1 MYFKQISMH
10 GFKSFA
16 DPTSV
21 KFDLGITAIVGPN
34 GCGKSNILD
43 ALRWALGEQSAKT
56 LRGSHMQ
63 DVIFNGSGGRPPTGM
78 AEVSLVFDNA
88 DGQLPVDFS
97 EVEVTRRV
105 YRSGESEYLMNK
117 ASCRL
122 RDVQELFMD
131 TGIGTSAYSLI
142 GQGKIDLILSTKPE
156 DRRYLLEEA
165 AGIIKYKTR
174 KRVAMRKLD
183 SADQN
188 MLRLNDI
195 IAEVDRQMRSL
206 KRQVNAAIRHREYT
220 QELRSLEIRNAWLQF
235 NELSGHVADLQDKLK
250 SVTDQYQELSTK
262 TSRQEAEL
270 ESVNLKRI
278 EMDKTLSERREK
290 EHAVATEMERLES
303 KIALLNK
310 EIEFARTRRTE
321 ALEAK
326 EEILQQAATIQD
338 EAGEAD
344 EQSMALTKEV
354 ESCTTALAQRQV
366 EHEQAVQRLAEAEA
380 LVEQL
385 RTMTLESVNTR
396 NRAQTALET
405 MTVNIANIQSQMTAF
420 EEESN
425 TLLKRLQTAEDN
437 VKTSQKEETERQK
450 ILDKISENQNKARK
464 ESGRLNAEKS
474 TLNNE
479 WQGLREKKSS
489 QEARLKSLSELRDS
503 YEGFAVGVRAV
514 MMAKQRALPGFDG
527 IIGPI
532 GDLIST
538 EKKFERAI
546 EAALGGNINNV
557 VVDTADAAKAAIS
570 FLKENRAGRVTFL
583 PLDTIR
589 AARHEDDKSLLKQA
603 GVVGQAIDHIQC
615 EAYLMPAVQYLLY
628 NTLIVNTI
636 DDAIHIART
645 EKRFPRLVT
654 LDGEVVTPAGAVT
667 GGRTQHE
674 SHGLLG
680 RSAEI
685 EELENNVVDTA
696 KRINKITRQIQSL
709 SEQEKKNTASLQS
722 LEIQAHEIRQAM
734 AEIGRVL
741 ARHSAEAD
749 NLRSSLDGIQKRSE
763 SLQEQQKTLDE
774 QLNDAQSRIGG
785 MAVDDETLKQK
796 LQDATE
802 TAAKERDA
810 LAGLN
815 VQVSDLRV
823 KQAESM
829 HALEE
834 LRRSQERS
842 GRARNDMLEQAEK
855 QQQIAVEMEART
867 SAFEQQVKETI
878 HESHE
883 LSKSHAET
891 HKTVLEAQKEQQYI
905 IESIERLTKLIKES
919 REKCGIAQREVH
931 KLELECSQKE
941 DRIQFFQERIASEYG
956 LALASLSEEEV
967 GVDEYD
973 EKEREGLI
981 KKFRESLQRLGNV
994 NLGAIEEYEAL
1005 EKRSDFLNAQNDDL
1019 VKARDTLLNVV
1030 KRIDTTTQDMFM
1042 QTFNQ
1047 ISENFKN
1054 YFRRLF
1060 NGGQARLFLL
1070 DEQNPLDCGIEIEA
1084 RPPGKKP
1091 QTISLLSG
1099 GEQAMTAIALL
1110 FSIFAAKPSPFCVLD
1125 EVDAPLDDANIGRFL
1140 IMVNEFT
1147 EHSQFIM
1154 ITHSKQTMSH
1164 AAAIYGVT
1172 QQEAGISQLVSVRLE
1187 EAEKVVSSKK

>member
-56 LRGSHMQ
+56 LRGTHMQ
-63 DVIFNGSGGRPPTGM
+63 DVIFNGSGGRPPTGL

-105 YRSGESEYLMNK
+105 YRSGESEYLLNK

-122 RDVQELFMD
+122 KDVQELFMD

-174 KRVAMRKLD
+174 KRVAMRKLE

-195 IAEVDRQMRSL
+195 IVEVDRQMRSL

-220 QELRSLEIRNAWLQF
+220 QELRLLEIRNAWLQF
-235 NELSGHVADLQDKLK
+235 NELSGHVADLRERLK
-250 SVTDQYQELSTK
+250 NAVDTYQEITTK

-270 ESVNLKRI
+270 EKVNLKRI
-278 EMDKTLSERREK
+278 EMDRTLSERREK
-290 EHAVATEMERLES
+290 EHGISTEMERLES
-303 KIALLNK
+303 KIALLKK
-310 EIEFARTRRTE
+310 EIEFAHSRHAEVLKAR
-321 ALEAK
+321 
-326 EEILQQAATIQD
+326 EEVLQQAATAQD
-338 EAGEAD
+338 EAGAAD
-344 EQSMALTKEV
+344 EESNALAAEV
-354 ESCTTALAQRQV
+354 EVCTAALAQRQV
-366 EHEQAVQRLAEAEA
+366 ELEQAQQRLADAESR
-380 LVEQL
+380 VEEL
-385 RTMTLESVNTR
+385 RSMTMESVTTR
-396 NRAQTALET
+396 NRAQTELET
-405 MTVNIANIQSQMTAF
+405 MLVSLSNIKAQIAAL
-420 EEESN
+420 EEENALFDTRLKEVHERIN
-425 TLLKRLQTAEDN
+425 TGKEEEDKR
-437 VKTSQKEETERQK
+437 QKELAKLIAKQ
-450 ILDKISENQNKARK
+450 DAARK
-464 ESGRLNAEKS
+464 DAGKINAE
-474 TLNNE
+474 TTELNNE
-479 WQGLREKKSS
+479 WQGLRELKSS
-489 QEARLKSLSELRDS
+489 QLARLKSLSELRDS

-514 MMAKQRALPGFDG
+514 MMAKQKELPGFNG
-527 IIGPI
+527 IIGPV

-538 EKKFERAI
+538 EKKFEYAI

-557 VVDTADAAKAAIS
+557 IVDTADAAKAAIA
-570 FLKENRAGRVTFL
+570 FLKQHRAGRVTFL

-589 AARHEDDKSLLKQA
+589 AARHEDEDTITRQK
-603 GVVGQAIDHIQC
+603 GVIGQAINYVQC
-615 EAYLMPAVQYLLY
+615 DQQLLPAVQYLLY
-628 NTLIVNTI
+628 NTLIVDTI
-636 DDAIHIART
+636 DDAIRIARE
-645 EKRFPRLVT
+645 EKRYPRLVT
-654 LDGEVVTPAGAVT
+654 LEGEVVTPAGAVT

-680 RSAEI
+680 RTAEI
-685 EELENNVVDTA
+685 EELEKETTQTE
-696 KRINKITRQIQSL
+696 KRISKAASRLQSLAEQARKISNIIQSL
-709 SEQEKKNTASLQS
+709 ENEAQS
-722 LEIQAHEIRQAM
+722 VRQVI
-734 AEIGRVL
+734 AEIGIAN
-741 ARHSAEAD
+741 ARHNAEAD
-749 NLRSSLDGIQKRSE
+749 NISTSIASLKKRKE
-763 SLQEQQKTLDE
+763 SLAAQQTQFEEKLSG
-774 QLNDAQSRIGG
+774 AQSLMGG
-785 MAVDDETLKQK
+785 MADDDETLRQK

-802 TAAKERDA
+802 AAAKERDSA
-810 LAGLN
+810 AVLN
-815 VQVSDLRV
+815 AQVSDLRV
-823 KQAESM
+823 KQAESI

-834 LRRSQERS
+834 LRRGLERA
-842 GRARNDMLEQAEK
+842 GRARSDMLEQAEK
-855 QQQIAVEMEART
+855 HQQVAVEMEARAA
-867 SAFEQQVKETI
+867 AFEEQVKEAV
-878 HESHE
+878 HQSKE
-883 LSKSHAET
+883 LSENHAAM
-891 HKTVLEAQKEQQYI
+891 HKTVLEAQREQQFI
-905 IESIERLTKLIKES
+905 LESINQLTKMLKDS
-919 REKCGIAQREVH
+919 REKSAASQREVH
-931 KLELECSQKE
+931 RLELECSQKE

-967 GVDEYD
+967 GADEFD
-973 EKEREGLI
+973 EQERESMIQQL
-981 KKFRESLQRLGNV
+981 RDSLQKLGNV
-994 NLGAIEEYEAL
+994 NLAAIEEYDAL
-1005 EKRSDFLNAQNDDL
+1005 EKRAAFLKAQNDDL

-1030 KRIDTTTQDMFM
+1030 KRIDATTQDMFL

-1047 ISENFKN
+1047 IAENFKN

-1070 DEQNPLDCGIEIEA
+1070 DEQNPLECGIEIEA

-1091 QTISLLSG
+1091 QSISLLSG

-1140 IMVNEFT
+1140 AMVNEFT
-1147 EHSQFIM
+1147 EKSQFIM
-1154 ITHSKQTMSH
+1154 ITHSKQTMAH
-1164 AAAIYGVT
+1164 AAVIYGVT
-1172 QQEAGISQLVSVRLE
+1172 QQEAGVSQLVSVRLE
-1187 EAEKVVSSKK
+1187 EAEKVISSKK

>member
-1 MYFKQISMH
+1 MYFKQIAMN

-56 LRGSHMQ
+56 LRGTHMQ

-78 AEVSLVFDNA
+78 AEVSLIFDNA

-117 ASCRL
+117 AACRL
-122 RDVQELFMD
+122 KDVQELFMD

-183 SADQN
+183 SAEQN

-220 QELRSLEIRNAWLQF
+220 QELRALEIRNAWLQF
-235 NELSGHVADLQDKLK
+235 NELSGHVADLQDRLK
-250 SVTDQYQELSTK
+250 GVTDQYQELTTK

-290 EHAVATEMERLES
+290 EHSAATEMERLES

-310 EIEFARTRRTE
+310 EIEFANTRHKE
-321 ALEAK
+321 ALETR
-326 EEILQQAATIQD
+326 EEILQQAANMQD
-338 EAGEAD
+338 EAGVAD
-344 EQSMALTKEV
+344 EQSNTLTVEV
-354 ESCTTALAQRQV
+354 ETCTAALAQRQV
-366 EHEQAVQRLAEAEA
+366 EHEQAIQRLAEAES
-380 LVEQL
+380 LVEEL
-385 RTMTLESVNTR
+385 RNMSLESVNTR

-405 MTVNIANIQSQMTAF
+405 MTVSIANIQNQLETL
-420 EEESN
+420 EEEN
-425 TLLKRLQTAEDN
+425 ATLQNRLQTAEEK
-437 VKTSQKEETERQK
+437 VKETQQQESEHQLA
-450 ILDKISENQNKARK
+450 LDKITEDQDNSRK
-464 ESGRLNAEKS
+464 ESGRINAEKTS
-474 TLNNE
+474 LNNE

-489 QEARLKSLSELRDS
+489 QEARLKSLAELRDS
-503 YEGFAVGVRAV
+503 YEGFAIGVRAV
-514 MMAKQRALPGFDG
+514 MMAKQRALPGFEG

-538 EKKFERAI
+538 EKKYEYAI

-557 VVDTADAAKAAIS
+557 VAEQADDAKSAIS

-589 AARHEDDKSLLKQA
+589 AARHDEDDSLLKHS
-603 GVVGQAIDHIQC
+603 GVIGPAIKYIQC
-615 EAYLMPAVQYLLY
+615 DAYLMPAVQYLLY
-628 NTLIVNTI
+628 NTLIVATI
-636 DDAIHIART
+636 DDAIGIARS

-685 EELENNVVDTA
+685 EELEKTVVETD
-696 KRINKITRQIQSL
+696 KRLQKITQQIQRLTEQDKKNAHNLQTLESKAQEKRQIL
-709 SEQEKKNTASLQS
+709 AD
-722 LEIQAHEIRQAM
+722 
-734 AEIGRVL
+734 IGRVSV
-741 ARHSAEAD
+741 RHGAEVD
-749 NLRSSLDGIQKRSE
+749 NLRSSMDAIQKRCD
-763 SLQEQQKTLDE
+763 SLQEQRKSLE
-774 QLNDAQSRIGG
+774 EKLAEAQSRIGG

-796 LQDATE
+796 MQEATE

-810 LAGLN
+810 VAALN
-815 VQVSDLRV
+815 AQVSDLRV

-834 LRRSQERS
+834 LRRSQERA
-842 GRARNDMLEQAEK
+842 GRARSDMLEQAEK
-855 QQQIAVEMEART
+855 QQQIAVEMEAR
-867 SAFEQQVKETI
+867 SAAFAQQVKDTV
-878 HESHE
+878 HESNE
-883 LSKSHAET
+883 LSKSHAAL

-905 IESIERLTKLIKES
+905 IESIDQLNKVLKES
-919 REKCGIAQREVH
+919 REKCSVVQRELH
-931 KLELECSQKE
+931 KLELDCSQKE
-941 DRIQFFQERIASEYG
+941 DRIQFFQERIAEEYG
-956 LALASLSEEEV
+956 LALGSLSEEEV
-967 GVDEYD
+967 GADEHD
-973 EKEREGLI
+973 EKEREALI
-981 KKFRESLQRLGNV
+981 KKYRDSLQRLGNV
-994 NLGAIEEYEAL
+994 NLAAIEEYDAL
-1005 EKRSDFLNAQNDDL
+1005 EKRADFLKAQNDDL

-1030 KRIDTTTQDMFM
+1030 KRIDTTTQEMFM

-1140 IMVNEFT
+1140 QMVNEFT
-1147 EHSQFIM
+1147 EKSQFIM
-1154 ITHSKQTMSH
+1154 ITHSKQTMAH
-1164 AAAIYGVT
+1164 AAVIYGVT

-1187 EAEKVVSSKK
+1187 EAESVVSSN

>member
-1 MYFKQISMH
+1 MYFKKISMH

-16 DPTSV
+16 DPTEV

-56 LRGSHMQ
+56 LRGTHMQ
-63 DVIFNGSGGRPPTGM
+63 DVIFNGSGGRAPTGL
-78 AEVSLVFDNA
+78 AEVSLTFDNA

-117 ASCRL
+117 AACRL

-174 KRVAMRKLD
+174 KRVAMRKLE

-220 QELRSLEIRNAWLQF
+220 AELRTLEIRNAWLQF
-235 NELSGHVADLQDKLK
+235 NELSGHVTDLQDRLK
-250 SVTDQYQELSTK
+250 SATDQFQEMTTK
-262 TSRQEAEL
+262 TSRHEAEL
-270 ESVNLKRI
+270 EKVNLKRI
-278 EMDKTLSERREK
+278 EMDRTLSERREK
-290 EHAVATEMERLES
+290 EHATATEMERLES

-310 EIEFARTRRTE
+310 EIEFARTRRKE
-321 ALEAK
+321 ALEAR
-326 EEILQQAATIQD
+326 EEILQQTTTMQD
-338 EAGEAD
+338 EAGVAD
-344 EQSMALTKEV
+344 EQSTALTSEV
-354 ESCTTALAQRQV
+354 EACTAALAQRQV
-366 EHEQAVQRLAEAEA
+366 EHEQALQRLTEAEA

-385 RTMTLESVNTR
+385 RGMTLESVNTR
-396 NRAQTALET
+396 NRAQTELET
-405 MTVNIANIQSQMTAF
+405 MAVNIANIQSQL
-420 EEESN
+420 
-425 TLLKRLQTAEDN
+425 TLLDEERSALEARMEEARIRCQEAQAEEDKRKKQFAKITEKTETA
-437 VKTSQKEETERQK
+437 K
-450 ILDKISENQNKARK
+450 K
-464 ESGRLNAEKS
+464 ESGKINTEKAA
-474 TLNNE
+474 LNND
-479 WQGLREKKSS
+479 WQRLREQKSS
-489 QEARLKSLSELRDS
+489 SEARLKSLVELRDS

-514 MMAKQRALPGFDG
+514 MMAKQKEFPGFDG
-527 IIGPI
+527 VIGPV

-538 EKKFERAI
+538 EKQFEYAV

-557 VVDTADAAKAAIS
+557 IVEQADAAKVAIA
-570 FLKENRAGRVTFL
+570 FLKEHRAGRVTFL

-589 AARHEDDKSLLKQA
+589 AARHEDNDTLSKQA
-603 GVVGQAIDHIQC
+603 GVIGQAIDYVQC

-628 NTLIVNTI
+628 NTVIVETI
-636 DDAIHIART
+636 DDAIRIARE

-680 RSAEI
+680 RSSEI
-685 EELENNVVDTA
+685 EDLEKNVSTFEKNISKAVARMQTLTA
-696 KRINKITRQIQSL
+696 QAQKIAESL
-709 SEQEKKNTASLQS
+709 VALEQESNTARQS
-722 LEIQAHEIRQAM
+722 I
-734 AEIGRVL
+734 AEIGIVS
-741 ARHSAEAD
+741 ARHSAEVD
-749 NLRSSLDGIQKRSE
+749 NLHGSLEAVSKRYE
-763 SLQEQQKTLDE
+763 ILQTQGAAIEDKLTS
-774 QLNDAQSRIGG
+774 AQSRIGG
-785 MAVDDETLKQK
+785 MADDDETLQRK
-796 LQDATE
+796 LQDASDA
-802 TAAKERDA
+802 AAKEREATAA
-810 LAGLN
+810 LSA
-815 VQVSDLRV
+815 QVSDLRV

-834 LRRSQERS
+834 LRRGLERA
-842 GRARNDMLEQAEK
+842 GRARSDMMEQAEK
-855 QQQIAVEMEART
+855 QQQLAVEMEARAT
-867 SAFEQQVKETI
+867 AFEEQVKEAV
-878 HESHE
+878 HQSHE
-883 LSKSHAET
+883 LSTLHAAT
-891 HKTVLEAQKEQQYI
+891 HKTVLEAQKEQHYN
-905 IESIERLTKLIKES
+905 IESIEQLTKLLKDS
-919 REKCGIAQREVH
+919 REKCAVAQREVH
-931 KLELECSQKE
+931 RLELDCSQKE

-967 GVDEYD
+967 GVDEHD
-973 EKEREGLI
+973 ETEREALI
-981 KKFRESLQRLGNV
+981 QQLRDSLQKLGNV
-994 NLGAIEEYEAL
+994 NLAAIEEYDEL
-1005 EKRSDFLNAQNDDL
+1005 EKRATFLKAQNDDL

-1030 KRIDTTTQDMFM
+1030 KRIDATTQDMFM
-1042 QTFNQ
+1042 QTFDQ

-1070 DEQNPLDCGIEIEA
+1070 DENNPLECGIEIEA

-1091 QTISLLSG
+1091 QSISLLSG

-1140 IMVNEFT
+1140 LMVDEFT
-1147 EHSQFIM
+1147 EKSQFIM
-1154 ITHSKQTMSH
+1154 ITHSKQTMAH
-1164 AAAIYGVT
+1164 AAVIYGVT

-1187 EAEKVVSSKK
+1187 EAEKVVAASN